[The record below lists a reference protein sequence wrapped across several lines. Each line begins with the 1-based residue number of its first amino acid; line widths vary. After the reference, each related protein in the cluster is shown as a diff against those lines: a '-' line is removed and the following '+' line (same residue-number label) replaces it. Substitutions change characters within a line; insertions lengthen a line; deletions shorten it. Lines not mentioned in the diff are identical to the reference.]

1 MTDKRFRVLV
11 TGSSGRIGAAVAER
25 LARQAVVTGLDLRP
39 GPWTTT
45 LGDITDS
52 TLVASLLQGVD
63 TVVHVAALLTPHVG
77 RRTPEEFWQVN
88 VKGTCCLLEAAFR
101 AGVRRFVFTSTTSVY
116 GCTSRPKDRAIW
128 VTEELEPWPDDI
140 YDTTKLEAE
149 RCCREASGPDLSVV
163 VLRMS
168 RCFQEPDHLLAF
180 YRLYRGIDR
189 RDVAEGHRLAA
200 TMPLER
206 FEILNL
212 SAQSPFEIGDVNL
225 LWTDPWRAIDERA
238 PEVREAFLERG
249 WDLPPRIDRVYVIE
263 KAKRLLGYRPQYG
276 VKAVLDE
283 SAT

>member
-77 RRTPEEFWQVN
+77 RRTAEEFWQVN
-88 VKGTCCLLEAAFR
+88 VKGTCCLLEAALR

-128 VTEELEPWPDDI
+128 VTEELEPWPEDI
-140 YDTTKLEAE
+140 YDITKLEAE

-168 RCFQEPDHLLAF
+168 RCFEEPDHLLAF
-180 YRLYRGIDR
+180 YRMYRGIDR

-200 TMPLER
+200 TVPLER
-206 FEILNL
+206 FAILNL
-212 SAQSPFEIGDVNL
+212 SAQSPFDIGDTNL
-225 LWTDPWRAIDERA
+225 LWTDPWRAIDERV